1 MGGLSFS
8 LSAVTSQQLWMF
20 LFLADLFLLTCAA
33 MYILVSYYRRL
44 GKLKDIERTAY
55 TKANEVLSQME
66 KTSATILEKVESR
79 ADEILTHSEL
89 FKKDLN
95 QAFEHSLEESSQ
107 KYVVMLEDHS
117 KRFVDDYENL
127 LKSVKDQS
135 LEKAAKA
142 IDTIEED
149 IRKSL
154 EDSKVVARDQM
165 GVFLKKALEE
175 VETFKEQELEKID
188 KEIDE
193 FVLQLAKELLRM
205 NLTPKD
211 HKKLIINSLE
221 KAKEQGMFFL

>member
-44 GKLKDIERTAY
+44 GKLKDVERTAY

>member
-1 MGGLSFS
+1 LEFGYL
-8 LSAVTSQQLWMF
+8 
-20 LFLADLFLLTCAA
+20 
-33 MYILVSYYRRL
+33 YILVSYYRRL

-117 KRFVDDYENL
+117 KRFVDDYEIL

-135 LEKAAKA
+135 LEKASKA
-142 IDTIEED
+142 IDTIDDD

-175 VETFKEQELEKID
+175 VETFKKQELEKID

>member
-1 MGGLSFS
+1 MEGLSFS
-8 LSAVTSQQLWMF
+8 LSALSSQQLWML
-20 LFLADLFLLTCAA
+20 LFLADLFLLTSAA
-33 MYILVSYYRRL
+33 IYILVSYYRRL

-95 QAFEHSLEESSQ
+95 QAFEHSLGESSQ

-165 GVFLKKALEE
+165 EVFLKKALEE
-175 VETFKEQELEKID
+175 VETFKKQELEKID

-211 HKKLIINSLE
+211 HKKLIISSLE